1 MTLGIRAYARSG
13 LTSAQTLAVH
23 NFSTHLAMD
32 SFLHAKSRI
41 PIPHSSLPPP
51 HPILSLPSSFT
62 PSTHPSFGSC
72 LTSHQ
77 KMLHILHLTTV
88 TFCTLPLLPLQTS
101 PSPHL
106 HLQLCCTHLSFVSI
120 LLIFFLLMITPTLL
134 ASNPP
139 LTSYFNTHSLAGSA
153 TPLPTSWSLPS
164 THNSSACTSPPHLTC
179 LSSYPTSHHPIQG
192 LQDITPSSGSRHFT
206 FPFSDSAS
214 LFTSLSF
221 LIVITLCQN
230 SIHLVLYS
238 FPLQREQP
246 HLNLYGCLRM

>member
-1 MTLGIRAYARSG
+1 MPGQAL
-13 LTSAQTLAVH
+13 LLH
-23 NFSTHLAMD
+23 KPLLSTISPLILQWTHFCMPSQESPYHIPL
-32 SFLHAKSRI
+32 FLHLIQSCHYLLHLLHQLI
-41 PIPHSSLPPP
+41 PLSVHALHLIRKCFTSSTSPLLHFVHFLSSLFKP
-51 HPILSLPSSFT
+51 
-62 PSTHPSFGSC
+62 
-72 LTSHQ
+72 
-77 KMLHILHLTTV
+77 
-88 TFCTLPLLPLQTS
+88 
-101 PSPHL
+101 L
-106 HLQLCCTHLSFVSI
+106 HLQLCCTHLSFISI

-192 LQDITPSSGSRHFT
+192 LQDIAPSSGSRHFT